1 MNKTEIG
8 RRGEAL
14 AEGFLKRKGY
24 KILDRN
30 WMEKREGIK
39 RKIQSGQCTD
49 EEALLLLR
57 EFDELKRA
65 QPNVIVPEPEE
76 NSAASA
82 CEVWK
87 KL

>member
-1 MNKTEIG
+1 
-8 RRGEAL
+8 
-14 AEGFLKRKGY
+14 
-24 KILDRN
+24 
-30 WMEKREGIK
+30 
-39 RKIQSGQCTD
+39 
-49 EEALLLLR
+49 LR